1 MMHVQLSIFELFWPK
16 VVLFVRTG
24 PTGFSFHYGFHSPWF
39 RLQVKFCAFRGEFF
53 CRLWNWFDLLLVF
66 LTLHQH
72 LFAFYFLNRE
82 HMLFFSACL
91 TQECQSTHDLR
102 QSHSYWTFSVTTV
115 MEIQRGAPPKSFK
128 CDLKQ
133 NAFNLLDIIMGSQ
146 AISSHIKYHLLGS
159 FGCQEPC
166 ATDMCRLCVA
176 VLCCRFC
183 CGFSTRF
190 WRSSQ

>member
-1 MMHVQLSIFELFWPK
+1 MNVRMQSHACIYYSSVKINLNGTTSYWAHFVHLTLRQKQCKWCMFNSIFELFRPK

-82 HMLFFSACL
+82 HMLFFQPVSHKNANL
-91 TQECQSTHDLR
+91 PMIWGNPTVIGHFLLQQS
-102 QSHSYWTFSVTTV
+102 W
-115 MEIQRGAPPKSFK
+115 KSK
-128 CDLKQ
+128 GGPLQ
-133 NAFNLLDIIMGSQ
+133 NPSNVISNKTLLI
-146 AISSHIKYHLLGS
+146 Y
-159 FGCQEPC
+159 
-166 ATDMCRLCVA
+166 
-176 VLCCRFC
+176 
-183 CGFSTRF
+183 
-190 WRSSQ
+190 